1 MAPLLSYFVQFD
13 LEKGSQTKYELK
25 KHLKQVRRG
34 SQGFISQSSDFD
46 YLLLAA
52 EIWNKSTAVPI
63 SFFSFIWNR
72 SAEESSLGKEKRWR
86 GKKNERNQIKL
97 N

>member
-25 KHLKQVRRG
+25 KHLKQVRKEGVRVLYHRAATLIICYWLPKFG
-34 SQGFISQSSDFD
+34 TSPLQFQ
-46 YLLLAA
+46 LAFFL
-52 EIWNKSTAVPI
+52 
-63 SFFSFIWNR
+63 SFGT
-72 SAEESSLGKEKRWR
+72 SAEESSLGKGKRWR